1 MPTHDDVA
9 TVLIVEDDP
18 ATRAFLAAEL
28 DADGFAVVTAGSLAQ
43 GRAQL
48 AAQFPDV
55 VVCDV
60 GLPDGS
66 GLALLGAV
74 RDGGGGDG
82 SRVDPRTPVLLL
94 TGRSGEVDRL
104 RGFERGA
111 DDYVVKPFSYGELLA
126 RIRAV
131 LRRTQERP
139 GRTLLRVGPI
149 ELDPVRREVRVGG
162 QLVALAAKEYGL
174 LQVLAREPTRVFT
187 KEELLR
193 EVWGAARG
201 ERTRTLDSH
210 ACRLRQKLA
219 GGGERFVVN
228 VWGVGYRLTD
238 AASAAVAA

>member
-1 MPTHDDVA
+1 MPTHADA
-9 TVLIVEDDP
+9 PTVLVVEDDP
-18 ATRAFLAAEL
+18 ATRAFLASEL
-28 DADGFAVVTAGSLAQ
+28 DADGFVVVTAGSVAQ

-48 AAQFPDV
+48 AAHFPDV

-66 GLALLGAV
+66 GLGLLGAV
-74 RDGGGGDG
+74 RDGDSQG
-82 SRVDPRTPVLLL
+82 RRIDPRTPVLLL
-94 TGRSGEVDRL
+94 TGRAGEVDRL

-139 GRTLLRVGPI
+139 GRSVLRAGPI
-149 ELDPVRREVRVGG
+149 EVDPVRREVRVDGE
-162 QLVALAAKEYGL
+162 LVPLAAKEYGL
-174 LQVLAREPTRVFT
+174 LLVLVREPTRVFT
-187 KEELLR
+187 KAELLR
-193 EVWGAARG
+193 AVWGTPRG

-219 GGGERFVVN
+219 GAGERFVVN

-238 AASAAVAA
+238 AEHLEAAA